1 MVKQETNHQVMARR
15 AILTETERKYLNGE
29 LEEVDSNRASSMNW
43 RIEKKI
49 DQLKD
54 DYELLRKT
62 RPELARQIHDI
73 VCTEDLDERVSRLE
87 SEIEQLRN
95 QTRE

>member
-1 MVKQETNHQVMARR
+1 MARR
-15 AILTETERKYLNGE
+15 AILTETERKYLYGE

-43 RIEKKI
+43 RIEKKV

-54 DYELLRKT
+54 DYALLCET
-62 RPELARQIHDI
+62 RPEIANQIHDI

-95 QTRE
+95 QLQE